1 MAATG
6 SSTTH
11 NLEACHEEETF
22 TNTVRELLL
31 PLSDDLVLAAGL
43 EDAVAD
49 VGPKPKGLKKAS
61 SLSYR
66 LLVAL
71 TITESHDMRPEDTA

>member
-11 NLEACHEEETF
+11 NLEACHEEDTF
-22 TNTVRELLL
+22 PTTVKELLL
-31 PLSDDLVLAAGL
+31 PLSDDFVLATGL
-43 EDAVAD
+43 KDAVAD
-49 VGPKPKGLKKAS
+49 VGPKPKGLKKAR

-71 TITESHDMRPEDTA
+71 TIIESHDMRPEDTA